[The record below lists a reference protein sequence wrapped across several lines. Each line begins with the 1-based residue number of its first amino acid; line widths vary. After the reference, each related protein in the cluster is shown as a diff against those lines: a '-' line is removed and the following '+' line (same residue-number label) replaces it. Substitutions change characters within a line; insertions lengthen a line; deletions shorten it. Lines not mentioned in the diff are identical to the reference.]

1 MWKLK
6 KWRQTPILTF
16 FSCKFS
22 MSDLDILPIPS
33 EKQYGFPYR
42 SRPPLTSGSRRIHLE
57 STRKPR
63 WVCEKAS
70 PRRATYFAGLRMT
83 SKLPA
88 QPFVDNANENVN
100 DLFTL
105 SCDRKPGSR
114 TRSRRNSS
122 KLNYTYNTKYTHNTK
137 KLKQNINRTKD
148 TAGLSINLSS
158 NMRGLILESSLYWYN
173 LHSHTIC
180 SAYG

>member
-1 MWKLK
+1 
-6 KWRQTPILTF
+6 
-16 FSCKFS
+16 
-22 MSDLDILPIPS
+22 
-33 EKQYGFPYR
+33 
-42 SRPPLTSGSRRIHLE
+42 
-57 STRKPR
+57 
-63 WVCEKAS
+63 
-70 PRRATYFAGLRMT
+70 MT

-158 NMRGLILESSLYWYN
+158 NMRGLILESSLY
-173 LHSHTIC
+173 
-180 SAYG
+180 